1 MTHAPSSPIAAPK
14 FRLEADGKDR
24 RQTMTRK
31 TPLADGAAVEVRGL
45 AAFVRIT
52 HANPTSET
60 LAP

>member
-1 MTHAPSSPIAAPK
+1 MMTP
-14 FRLEADGKDR
+14 
-24 RQTMTRK
+24 K

-52 HANPTSET
+52 HADPPSDK